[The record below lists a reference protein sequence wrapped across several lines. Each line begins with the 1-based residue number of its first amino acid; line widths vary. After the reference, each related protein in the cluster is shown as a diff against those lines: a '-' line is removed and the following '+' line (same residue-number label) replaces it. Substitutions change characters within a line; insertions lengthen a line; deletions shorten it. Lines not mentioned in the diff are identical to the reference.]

1 MIEAVVALAGGVF
14 YGTGVSACIIFLN
27 NHKRPEHKGKVCL
40 IDATNIY
47 TPKRAQNEME
57 EKDIQEVFDL
67 YQAYEDKI
75 EKCKIVTIED
85 MDKAGNTL
93 AVNTYIEK
101 KKQEV
106 VSPEVVRQQYFEAL
120 DRVRD
125 AEKTMKALLIE
136 GGYVNEQ

>member
-1 MIEAVVALAGGVF
+1 M
-14 YGTGVSACIIFLN
+14 
-27 NHKRPEHKGKVCL
+27 